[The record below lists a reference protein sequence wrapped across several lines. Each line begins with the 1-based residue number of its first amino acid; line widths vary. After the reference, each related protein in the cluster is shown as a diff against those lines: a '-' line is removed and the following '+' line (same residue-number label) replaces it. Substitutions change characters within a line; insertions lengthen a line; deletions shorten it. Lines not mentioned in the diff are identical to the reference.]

1 MKGSLVQDRRRP
13 VIDGKPYWKLR
24 VYAGRDP
31 VTGKDRVVEKGMRAT
46 KRAAEAALRKLAAEV
61 DEGTHAGTDGTLA
74 QLLERWMAQYTPDW
88 SPTTA
93 ARYEQ
98 LCRVHILPA
107 LGSMPL
113 AKLRQTHLNDLY
125 AAITAK
131 GLEQST
137 VRKVHNLLRRALS
150 VAVEWGWLNT
160 NVALRAKRPK
170 PKKAPITP
178 PSDDQV
184 AAVVAQA
191 LKGQRP
197 NRDLVV
203 LLTLAA
209 ATGARRGE
217 LCGLRF
223 SDFDQERRELFVGRS
238 VAQVGAQ
245 LTVKGTKGERQRR
258 ISLDE
263 ATAGVLADYLER
275 KRSAM
280 VRAVADPFMFA
291 TELDGSKPW
300 PPARITRNWT
310 NLRARAGV
318 PGVRLH
324 DLRHAHVTLLLALG
338 VDVRTVAGRV
348 GHANAATT
356 LGIYGHFMPA
366 ADRAAAELWAGR
378 RRDEAPAPSP
388 EAEDGG

>member
-1 MKGSLVQDRRRP
+1 MKGSVVQDSRRG
-13 VIDGKPYWKLR
+13 VIDGQPYWRLR

-31 VTGKDRVVEKGMRAT
+31 VTGKDRVVEKGMRSS
-46 KRAAEAALRKLAAEV
+46 KRTAEAALRKLAAEV

-74 QLLERWMAQYTPDW
+74 ELLARWMAQYGPDW

-93 ARYEQ
+93 ARYAS
-98 LCRVHILPA
+98 LCRVHIVPA

-113 AKLRQTHLNDLY
+113 SKLRQTHLNDFY
-125 AAITAK
+125 ADLTDK
-131 GLEQST
+131 GLEQAT
-137 VRKVHNLLRRALS
+137 IRKVHNLLRRALN

-170 PKKAPITP
+170 VRKAPINP
-178 PSDDQV
+178 PSDEQV
-184 AAVVAQA
+184 ASIIAAA
-191 LKGQRP
+191 LASQRP

-217 LCGLRF
+217 LVGLRF
-223 SDFDQERRELFVGRS
+223 SDFDHERRELFFGRS
-238 VAQVGAQ
+238 VAQVGST
-245 LTVKGTKGERQRR
+245 LTVKGTKTERQRR

-263 ATAGVLADYLER
+263 ATAGVLADYLEV
-275 KRSAM
+275 KRSKM
-280 VRAVADPFMFA
+280 VRPVADPFMWS
-291 TELDGSKPW
+291 TELDGSRPW
-300 PPARITRNWT
+300 PPARVTRNWT
-310 NLRARAGV
+310 NLRARAGI

-324 DLRHAHVTLLLALG
+324 DLRHAHITLLLALG
-338 VDVRTVAGRV
+338 VDVRTVAGRA

-366 ADRAAAELWAGR
+366 ADRRAAELWASRNG
-378 RRDEAPAPSP
+378 EAPASP
-388 EAEDGG
+388 D